1 MNSALIVVTSVP
13 SRLERLGLDRG
24 DGRRPDGLMVFPF
37 QRRPCPVLGK
47 HLRGHLQPDLT
58 GGGGAAARIC
68 GAGQEEYQKCGV
80 DRELS
85 V

>member
-24 DGRRPDGLMVFPF
+24 DGRRPDG
-37 QRRPCPVLGK
+37 LGK